1 MENQREVTEFMSSLS
16 SRARWTAVVIAAFLG
31 GLILASGGLNLSRLG
46 FAQSKPDAQSVAPL
60 VQASNAFV
68 EIADH
73 VTPAVVSISVES
85 RPTSASR
92 QRLPN
97 GMQLPPGFEDFFN
110 QQQMPQVETGS
121 GSGFIVSKD
130 GYILTNNHV
139 VTNSDRTTIAD
150 RVTVQMLDNRVYKA
164 RVVGNDPTTDVALIK
179 IDGNN
184 FPTLPLGD
192 DSRSRVGEWVLAIGN
207 PLGFDFT
214 VTAGIISAKGR
225 SLNGLLRRGGGNGN
239 YEITDLIQTD
249 AAINPGNSG
258 GPLVNQRGEVIGI
271 TSAIAS
277 PTGVNAG
284 YGFAIPITLARK
296 VMDDIIKHGKV
307 RVGVLGILIR
317 EVSPEDAA
325 VAGMK
330 EIRGAKVDGFNPASG
345 SGAERAGLQAGD
357 IIITADGH
365 AVDRVSTL
373 QRIVRNHA
381 PGEKV
386 ELEVMRYG
394 QKKSF
399 DVTLTELTE
408 TARVTPASNG
418 SAPERSPAGTVSN
431 KGLGI
436 SMQNLPPELAQRS
449 SVDANHRGVLVTD
462 VEPLGPAFRQ
472 LAEGQD
478 VIFEVLY
485 PGPKR
490 AIRSVADLQAV
501 LSKLKTGDY
510 ISLNVRSLA
519 QGGGDRVVNL
529 RIGG

>member
-1 MENQREVTEFMSSLS
+1 MSALS
-16 SRARWTAVVIAAFLG
+16 SRARWIAVVVAAFFG
-31 GLILASGGLNLSRLG
+31 GLIIASGGLNLSRLG

-85 RPTSASR
+85 RPSTTSR
-92 QRLPN
+92 RTPN
-97 GMQLPPGFEDFFN
+97 GMPIPREFEDFFN
-110 QQQMPQVETGS
+110 QQQAPQVESGS
-121 GSGFIVSKD
+121 GSGFLVTKD

-139 VTNSDRTTIAD
+139 VTMSDRTTIAD
-150 RVTVQMLDNRVYKA
+150 QVNVTMLDNRVYKA

-184 FPTLPLGD
+184 FPTLPLGND
-192 DSRSRVGEWVLAIGN
+192 NNSRVGEWVLAIGN

-225 SLNGLLRRGGGNGN
+225 SLNGLLRRRGDNGN

-284 YGFAIPITLARK
+284 YGFAIPITLAKK
-296 VMDDIIKHGKV
+296 VMEDIIKHGKV

-317 EVSPEDAA
+317 EVTPEDAA

-345 SGAERAGLQAGD
+345 SGAERAGMQAGD
-357 IIITADGH
+357 VIVSADGQ

-386 ELEVMRYG
+386 RLEVMRYG
-394 QKKSF
+394 DKKTF
-399 DVTLTELTE
+399 DVTLTELAE
-408 TARVTPASNG
+408 TARITPTSNSNSPSSAPAS
-418 SAPERSPAGTVSN
+418 GTIVN
-431 KGLGI
+431 TDLGI
-436 SMQNLPPELAQRS
+436 SIQNLPPEIAQRA
-449 SVDANHRGVLVTD
+449 SVDPSRRGVLVTD
-462 VEPLGPAFRQ
+462 VVPLGPSYNK
-472 LAEGQD
+472 LLGDQD

-485 PGPKR
+485 PQPRRSIK
-490 AIRSVADLQAV
+490 SVADLQSV
-501 LSKLKTGDY
+501 LGKLKAGDY
-510 ISLNVRSLA
+510 ISLNVHGLQ
-519 QGGGDRVVNL
+519 QGAGDRVVNI

>member
-1 MENQREVTEFMSSLS
+1 MSSLS
-16 SRARWTAVVIAAFLG
+16 SRARWIAVVVVAFMG
-31 GLILASGGLNLSRLG
+31 GLIIASGGFNLSKLG
-46 FAQSKPDAQSVAPL
+46 FAQGKPDAQSIAPL
-60 VQASNAFV
+60 AQASNAFV

-73 VTPAVVSISVES
+73 VTPAVVAISVES
-85 RPTSASR
+85 RPNQAS
-92 QRLPN
+92 QRMPN
-97 GMQLPPGFEDFFN
+97 NLQVPPGFEDFFN
-110 QQQMPQVETGS
+110 QRQAPQVETGS

-139 VTNSDRTTIAD
+139 VTSGDRTTIAD
-150 RVTVQMLDNRVYKA
+150 RVTVQMLDNRTYKA
-164 RVVGNDPTTDVALIK
+164 RVVGNDPTTDVAVIK
-179 IDGNN
+179 IEGNN
-184 FPTLPLGD
+184 FPTLPLGND
-192 DSRSRVGEWVLAIGN
+192 AQSRVGEWVLAIGN

-225 SLNGLLRRGGGNGN
+225 SLPGLLSRRGDNN
-239 YEITDLIQTD
+239 YNISDLIQTD

-317 EVSPEDAA
+317 EVTPEDAA

-330 EIRGAKVDGFNPASG
+330 DIRGAKVDGFNPSTG
-345 SGAERAGLQAGD
+345 SGAERAGMQAGD
-357 IIITADGH
+357 IIITADGQQ
-365 AVDRVSTL
+365 VDRVSTL

-386 ELEVMRYG
+386 QLEVMRYG

-399 DVTLTELTE
+399 SVTLTELAE
-408 TARVTPASNG
+408 TARVTPASNNAG
-418 SAPERSPAGTVSN
+418 AERPSAGTVSN
-431 KGLGI
+431 DALGI
-436 SMQNLPPELAQRS
+436 SMQAIPPELAARAS
-449 SVDANHRGVLVTD
+449 LDANKRGVLVTD
-462 VEPLGPAFRQ
+462 VVPLGPAYQ
-472 LAEGQD
+472 KLAEQD
-478 VIFEVLY
+478 VIYEVLY
-485 PGPKR
+485 PAPR
-490 AIRSVADLQAV
+490 RPVRSVADLQNV

-510 ISLNVRSLA
+510 VSLNVHSLA
-519 QGGGDRVVNL
+519 QGAGDRVVNI
-529 RIGG
+529 RIGE